1 MYKAIFVFDDFKFP
15 HIGYTSGRLWNG
27 WATPYFEVDEALQI
41 MEEFNKE
48 REEKMT
54 YDEETDSFRVAE
66 TEYIEEEIWK
76 GENINT
82 EDGIKH
88 LYGIGAYCY
97 IWDSV
102 TDDEIRAVAQEIEEF
117 LWDFD
122 TYENK
127 DCYADREELVDVI
140 AEQLLDLQ
148 VLKQVLIA
156 LYNEEL
162 TEHELFEKLG
172 KELMV

>member
-1 MYKAIFVFDDFKFP
+1 MYKALFTIDGFKYP

-27 WATPYFEVDEALQI
+27 WATPYFEVDEALKI

-48 REEKMT
+48 RGEQMV
-54 YDEETDSFRVAE
+54 YDEETDTFRVAE
-66 TEYIEEEIWK
+66 TEYTDEQIWK
-76 GENINT
+76 GENCQT
-82 EDGIKH
+82 EEGIKH
-88 LYGIGAYCY
+88 LYGIGAYCW
-97 IWDSV
+97 IWDAT
-102 TDDEIRAVAQEIEEF
+102 TDDNIRAVAQEIEEF

-122 TYENK
+122 TYEHK
-127 DCYADREELVDVI
+127 DYYADREELVDVI
-140 AEQLLDLQ
+140 AEQLLDFK
-148 VLKQVLIA
+148 VFKQVLVA

>member
-1 MYKAIFVFDDFKFP
+1 MQKAIFVFDDFKFP

-27 WATPYFEVDEALQI
+27 WATPSFEVDEALQI
-41 MEEFNKE
+41 MEEYNKE
-48 REEKMT
+48 RDDKMV
-54 YDEETDSFRVAE
+54 YDEETDTFRVVA
-66 TEYIEEEIWK
+66 TEYNDEEIYK
-76 GENINT
+76 GMNCQT
-82 EDGIKH
+82 EEGIKH
-88 LYGIGAYCY
+88 LYGIGAYCW

-102 TDDEIRAVAQEIEEF
+102 TDDEIKAVAQEIEEF

-122 TYENK
+122 TYEHK
-127 DCYADREELVDVI
+127 DCYNDREELVDVI
-140 AEQLLDLQ
+140 AEQLLDFN

-162 TEHELFEKLG
+162 TEHELFEKLS

>member
-1 MYKAIFVFDDFKFP
+1 MHKAIFVFDDFKFP

-27 WATPYFEVDEALQI
+27 WATPYFEVDEALEI
-41 MEEFNKE
+41 MEEYNKE
-48 REEKMT
+48 RDEKMT
-54 YDEETDSFRVAE
+54 YDKETDTFRVAE
-66 TEYIEEEIWK
+66 TEEIYK
-76 GENINT
+76 GENCQT
-82 EDGIKH
+82 EEGIKH
-88 LYGIGAYCY
+88 LYGIGAYCW

-102 TDDEIRAVAQEIEEF
+102 TDDEIRFVAQEIEEF
-117 LWDFD
+117 LLDFD
-122 TYENK
+122 TYEHK

-140 AEQLLDLQ
+140 AEQLMDLK